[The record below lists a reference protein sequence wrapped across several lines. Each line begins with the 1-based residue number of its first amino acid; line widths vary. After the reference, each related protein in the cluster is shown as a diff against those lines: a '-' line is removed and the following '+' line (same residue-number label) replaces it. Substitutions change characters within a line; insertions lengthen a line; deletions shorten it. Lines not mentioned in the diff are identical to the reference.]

1 MTAWL
6 NRTTLSL
13 AALVLAAA
21 GIVYGGLLLA
31 ERKMGRVIAV
41 AVKPVEV
48 RTDAAHIDQGR
59 YLFNT
64 RGCADCHGSNGAG
77 KTVID
82 SGGILVVSPNISR
95 GTRSAVLRYQVED
108 WVRTLRHGIKPDG
121 RPVMIMPSEDY
132 NRLTD
137 NDVGSIIAYVRQL
150 QPVPGRTAR
159 VQLPLT
165 VKLMYAA
172 GRVKDA
178 AQKIDHARPPSSP
191 VEAAVTVSHG
201 AYVANTCINCHG
213 AGLSGGRIPGGPP
226 EWPPAANL
234 TPGKGSAMVNYP
246 TAEVFIAMLRSG
258 RRPDGSA
265 ISPLMPF
272 SSLREMNE
280 VDARALHAYLKALAP
295 RDAGQR

>member
-6 NRTTLSL
+6 NRTTLAL
-13 AALVLAAA
+13 AVLVLAGA
-21 GIVYGGLLLA
+21 GIVYGGVLLA
-31 ERKMGRVIAV
+31 DRKMARVIKV
-41 AVKPVEV
+41 DVKPVEV

-95 GTRSAVLRYQVED
+95 GTRSAVLQYQVED
-108 WVRTLRHGIKPDG
+108 WVRTLRHGVKPNG

-137 NDVGSIIAYVRQL
+137 DDVASIIAYVRQL

-165 VKLMYAA
+165 VKLMYAV

-178 AQKIDHARPPSSP
+178 AQKIDHTLAPSTP
-191 VEAAVTVSHG
+191 VAAAVTVSHG

-246 TAEVFIAMLRSG
+246 TADVFIAMLRSG

-272 SSLREMNE
+272 GSLREMNE

>member
-1 MTAWL
+1 M
-6 NRTTLSL
+6 
-13 AALVLAAA
+13 
-21 GIVYGGLLLA
+21 
-31 ERKMGRVIAV
+31 
-41 AVKPVEV
+41 
-48 RTDAAHIDQGR
+48 
-59 YLFNT
+59 
-64 RGCADCHGSNGAG
+64 
-77 KTVID
+77 
-82 SGGILVVSPNISR
+82 SPNISR
-95 GTRSAVLRYQVED
+95 GTRSAVLQYKVED
-108 WVRTLRHGIKPDG
+108 WVRTLRHGVKPTG

-137 NDVGSIIAYVRQL
+137 DDVASIIAYVRQL

-165 VKLMYAA
+165 VKLMYAV

-178 AQKIDHARPPSSP
+178 AQKIDHTLAPSTP
-191 VEAAVTVSHG
+191 VAAAVTVSHG

-246 TAEVFIAMLRSG
+246 SAEVFIAMLRSG

-272 SSLREMNE
+272 GSLREMNE

-295 RDAGQR
+295 RNAGQR

>member
-6 NRTTLSL
+6 NRTTIAL
-13 AALVLAAA
+13 ALLLLASVAAA
-21 GIVYGGLLLA
+21 VGGLVLA
-31 ERKMGRVIAV
+31 ERKMARVIAIH
-41 AVKPVEV
+41 VKPVKLI
-48 RTDAAHIDQGR
+48 TDAAHIDQGR

-82 SGGILVVSPNISR
+82 SGGILVVSPNISA
-95 GTRSAVLRYQVED
+95 GERSAVLHYKVED
-108 WVRTLRHGIKPDG
+108 WVRTLRHGVKPDG

-137 NDVGSIIAYVRQL
+137 DDVASVIAYVRQL
-150 QPVPGRTAR
+150 QPVPGRAAT

-165 VKLMYAA
+165 VKLMYAT

-178 AQKIDHARPPSSP
+178 AEKIDHSLPPSTP
-191 VEAAVTVSHG
+191 VDAAVTVSHG

-213 AGLSGGRIPGGPP
+213 AGLSGGTIPGGPP

-234 TPGKGSAMVNYP
+234 TPGRGSAMVNYP
-246 TAEVFIAMLRSG
+246 TADIFIAMLRSG
-258 RRPDGSA
+258 RRPDGSP

-272 SSLREMNE
+272 GSLREMNE